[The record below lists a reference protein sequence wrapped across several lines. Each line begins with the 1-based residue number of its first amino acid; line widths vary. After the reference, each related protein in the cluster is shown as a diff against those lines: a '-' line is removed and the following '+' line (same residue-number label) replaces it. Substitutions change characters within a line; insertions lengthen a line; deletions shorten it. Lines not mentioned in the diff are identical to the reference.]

1 MASRADQLLPNFAF
15 WVRPAPAGQFE
26 NRGSRPCRSLMP
38 VRLGHVDLVTARQEF
53 GALNLFCEE
62 RAQKKI
68 GMIKMATMLT
78 TLIIGLMA
86 GPAVSLYGA
95 PTVSLVTDAACAN
108 EP

>member
-1 MASRADQLLPNFAF
+1 
-15 WVRPAPAGQFE
+15 
-26 NRGSRPCRSLMP
+26 MP

-53 GALNLFCEE
+53 GALNLFCEA

-86 GPAVSLYGA
+86 GPAVSL
-95 PTVSLVTDAACAN
+95 
-108 EP
+108 